1 MLFKS
6 GDARDRKVVVVNNT
20 PSHMIDARGLSKKFL
35 VYRHAHH
42 RLLQRFIFGGRKLY
56 REFWALRDV
65 DFRVRRGETVGIVG
79 RNGSGKSTLL
89 QLICGVLTATHGTV
103 NVNGKIA
110 PLLELGSGFNP
121 QYTGIE
127 NVFLNGTILGM
138 STREIKRKLDTI
150 LAFADIGEFIDRP
163 VKTYSSGMEARLAFS
178 VAIHTDPQILIVD
191 EILAVGDADFQ
202 RKCMNRFHELRQ
214 SGCTILLVSHDS
226 FQVKSICQRA
236 LYLSKGRGV
245 MFGDAAPV
253 VDRYIEDMQSQQSA
267 RNGEDANPDENNGQF
282 FRITRVALED
292 DTGREV
298 TEIQCGETIRLRFG
312 YEALSPKIPEKISF
326 VFNLYRQDDFY
337 VCGATTVME
346 KIPPLRSK
354 RAGEVS
360 IRFPDFALTAGT
372 YLWRVAIND
381 EHGMAVLAQ
390 ARYVCRFRV
399 LDQFRSVGLIDLK
412 REWIFDNGTA

>member
-1 MLFKS
+1 
-6 GDARDRKVVVVNNT
+6 
-20 PSHMIDARGLSKKFL
+20 MIKTRGLSKKFL
-35 VYRHAHH
+35 IYKHGHH
-42 RLLQRFIFGGRKLY
+42 RLLQPFLLGRKKLY
-56 REFWALRDV
+56 REFWALKDI

-89 QLICGVLTATHGTV
+89 QLICGVLSPTAGTV
-103 NVNGKIA
+103 SVNGRIA

-121 QYTGIE
+121 QYTGME

-138 STREIKRKLDTI
+138 GTREIKRKLDTI

-202 RKCMNRFHELRQ
+202 RKCMQRFHELRQ

-236 LYLSKGRGV
+236 LYLSDGRGV
-245 MFGDAAPV
+245 VFGDAAPV
-253 VDRYIEDMQSQQSA
+253 VDRYIEDIQREQA
-267 RNGEDANPDENNGQF
+267 RRNSDSTEQENNDGQLF
-282 FRITRVALED
+282 AITRVALENE
-292 DTGREV
+292 TGREV
-298 TEIQCGETIRLRFG
+298 DDIKSGDTIVLRFW
-312 YEALSPKIPEKISF
+312 YESLTEKIPAGISF

-346 KIPPLRSK
+346 NIPPQK
-354 RAGEVS
+354 AQRAGQVA
-360 IRFPDFALTAGT
+360 IRFPELGLTAGT

-399 LDQFRSVGLIDLK
+399 TDRFESVGLINLK
-412 REWIFDNGTA
+412 REWIFDNGTSAVR